1 MINMLIDAKLI
12 YLNTCYFT
20 YKDWRGHVRM
30 RKKNMRALCKLFN
43 SYV

>member
-30 RKKNMRALCKLFN
+30 RKKNT
-43 SYV
+43 